1 MSGLDGLRFDLA
13 ASVPPAQE
21 LGRVHV
27 LAVGGAGMSAVARLL
42 RAAGRPVSGSDA
54 KDSAVLDALRAEGI
68 TVCVGHDPAQLG
80 RGEGTADTVV
90 FSSAI
95 REDNPELARARADG
109 LRVLHRSQAL
119 TSVMHG
125 RRVVAVAGA
134 NGKTTT
140 TSMLVELLITAG
152 ADPSY
157 AIGGEL
163 TGRGTNAALG
173 RGDAFVVEADESDG
187 SFLVYR
193 PQVAV
198 VTNVQAD
205 HLDFYGTFERVQA
218 AYQAFAGTITGTI
231 AGAGTG
237 SGTDG
242 LLVAC
247 ADDPGSA
254 ALAARHREAGGRVV
268 TYGMD
273 PGADLALADPAYEGL
288 TATAT
293 LRRAGRPDVPLRL
306 GVPGEHNLRNAAAA
320 YLAATDGLGVEDEAA
335 RAGLAAFGGVRRRF
349 EARGVAGGVRVV
361 DDYAHNPAKVA
372 AVVSTARA
380 LRGDGRLIAVF
391 QPHLYSRTRDFAA
404 EFGRALAGADV
415 VVVLDVYA
423 AREDP
428 LPGVS
433 GSLVAQAARAAG
445 APEVI
450 DLSAPDPAT
459 GTTAAPGERAAGA
472 TGPAGA
478 AGAVVASAVGP
489 VLAVARPGDLVVTI
503 GAGDITQLGEPLL
516 RALAQRD
523 GG

>member
-1 MSGLDGLRFDLA
+1 MSGGLDGLRFDLA
-13 ASVPPAQE
+13 EAVPPAQQ

-42 RAAGRPVSGSDA
+42 RASGLSASGSDA
-54 KDSAVLDALRAEGI
+54 RDSAMLDALRAEGI
-68 TVCVGHDPAQLG
+68 TVFVGHDPAHLG
-80 RGEGTADTVV
+80 QGSERVDTVV

-125 RRVVAVAGA
+125 RRVTAVAGA

-140 TSMLVELLITAG
+140 TSMLVELLVAAG

-173 RGDAFVVEADESDG
+173 GGDAYVVEADESDG

-218 AYQAFAGTITGTI
+218 AYQAFAGTITG
-231 AGAGTG
+231 AADG
-237 SGTDG
+237 SGTGG

-268 TYGMD
+268 TYGTD
-273 PGADLALADPAYEGL
+273 PGADLVLADPAFEGL
-288 TATAT
+288 TATAV
-293 LRRAGRPDVPLRL
+293 LRRAGRRDVPLRL

-320 YLAATDGLGVEDEAA
+320 YLAATDGLGVDDEAA

-349 EARGVAGGVRVV
+349 EARGVADGVRVV

-404 EFGRALAGADV
+404 EFGRALAPADV

-433 GSLVAQAARAAG
+433 GTLVAEAARAAG
-445 APEVI
+445 APNVI
-450 DLSAPDPAT
+450 DLSARDP
-459 GTTAAPGERAAGA
+459 
-472 TGPAGA
+472 GA
-478 AGAVVASAVGP
+478 ASAALVAEPRLGAAAESGDASAGVLAALRP
-489 VLAVARPGDLVVTI
+489 VLAAARPGDLVVTI
-503 GAGDITQLGEPLL
+503 GAGDITQLGDPLL
-516 RALAQRD
+516 RALARRE

>member
-1 MSGLDGLRFDLA
+1 MNGPGRLRFDLA
-13 ASVPPAQE
+13 AEVPPAGR

-42 RAAGRPVSGSDA
+42 HAAGRPVSGSDA
-54 KDSAVLDALRAEGI
+54 KDSTVLDALRAEGI
-68 TVCVGHDPAQLG
+68 TVHVGHDAANLNG
-80 RGEGTADTVV
+80 VDTVV

-95 REDNPELARARADG
+95 REDNPELLRARADG

-140 TSMLVELLITAG
+140 TAMLVELLIEAG
-152 ADPSY
+152 RDPSY

-173 RGDAFVVEADESDG
+173 GGDAFVVEADESDG

-205 HLDFYGTFERVQA
+205 HLDFYGTLEAVQA
-218 AYQAFAGTITGTI
+218 AYQAFASTITGTGH
-231 AGAGTG
+231 AG
-237 SGTDG
+237 G

-254 ALAARHREAGGRVV
+254 ALAARHRDAGGRVV
-268 TYGMD
+268 TYGTQ
-273 PGADLALADPAYEGL
+273 PGADLLLADPASEGL
-288 TATAT
+288 AARAV
-293 LRRAGRPDVPLRL
+293 LRREGHPQVPLRL
-306 GVPGEHNLRNAAAA
+306 NVPGEHNLRNAAAA
-320 YLAATDGLGVEDEAA
+320 YLAATDGLGLSEEAA
-335 RAGLAAFGGVRRRF
+335 RAGLVAFGGVRRRF
-349 EARGVAGGVRVV
+349 EARGVADGVRVV

-380 LRGDGRLIAVF
+380 LREGGRLIAVF

-404 EFGRALAGADV
+404 EFGAALAGADI

-433 GSLVAQAARAAG
+433 GSLVAQAARDAG
-445 APEVI
+445 AGHVV
-450 DLSAPDPAT
+450 DLSAAPA
-459 GTTAAPGERAAGA
+459 R
-472 TGPAGA
+472 PAGTGI
-478 AGAVVASAVGP
+478 AGTVPARSPGAPAVLDAVAPVVA
-489 VLAVARPGDLVVTI
+489 LARRGDLVVTI
-503 GAGDITQLGEPLL
+503 GAGDVTRLGAPLL
-516 RALAQRD
+516 QALARREE
-523 GG
+523 G